1 MTKTHTIQEAAA
13 LTCYGLDHLG
23 KMATAGEI
31 PGAELRGGVWF
42 LPDEWV
48 RAKMPPP
55 GWVSPQERAD
65 QEGVSREAIHRR
77 IIRGTLPSVRRGAR
91 KVFVP
96 PVEKKE

>member
-1 MTKTHTIQEAAA
+1 MKTHTIQEAAA

-55 GWVSPQERAD
+55 GWISPQERAD
-65 QEGVSREAIHRR
+65 QEGVSRESIHRR
-77 IIRGTLPSVRRGAR
+77 IIRGTLPSVRRGAK